1 MRLPLDHFAG
11 LAEPRDGLPFSP
23 LQLVVDAAGSS
34 GNYSI
39 FASKPLEVLLEF
51 KWESF
56 VRWRF
61 IKQTAVFLFHCVLI
75 TVFNLT
81 LAGSWNQEIP
91 RLTRDEFLGLD
102 GGPVYWGVILLWLYA
117 TVSSLLKLR
126 VEMLQLF
133 ASGMREYFFDVWNV
147 LDLFYSLGQ
156 LTINVAVTLK
166 LEAPELFSPIFEY
179 ANYSTD
185 DAADNFTVAA
195 AARRALKAG
204 KGGTSGVV
212 RRPAAHPHRAPTSR
226 APHSLITTGSCAPR
240 PVDPPPI
247 PSPPTPH
254 PSHPRQA
261 GSADDYGY
269 RTIEER
275 GLEPTGLVVTLQAFV
290 LIACWFRLVAYF
302 RGSLAMSS
310 LLHMVIAI
318 LIDMIPFLVMLIIF
332 TVAFSLALH
341 ILIKFQVEHLDA
353 TETSGEW
360 HIAEEEWGNLLD
372 ATYTTFNMGLYAAFD
387 ARALKLNWQIVLV
400 FEGFMVI
407 VQVVLFNLLIA
418 IMADTHHRVRE
429 QSQLV
434 ALYQRSIL
442 VLEEEQAVRRQL
454 KNTPLSTRLLRKIF
468 GKAADLPQIYPRWLH
483 VILPN
488 VESNDGGSKDGAAAA
503 AMEERGA
510 ADAST
515 AAQLADLARGLAE
528 LKQAVASSQQQL
540 LAATATIAA
549 AAEARPAVDVA
560 SPPPSPDALRPPP
573 KRAAAPAAA
582 PAKAGGC
589 VGADEV
595 RAIIASELEAMRKR
609 MEEGAPVRVD
619 ARRRGE

>member
-51 KWESF
+51 KWASF
-56 VRWRF
+56 VRFRF
-61 IKQTAVFLFHCVLI
+61 LRATAVFLLHCILI
-75 TVFNLT
+75 TVFNLA
-81 LAGSWNQEIP
+81 LADYNNA
-91 RLTRDEFLGLD
+91 RLTRETFLGLD
-102 GGPVYWGVILLWLYA
+102 GSGAHVWLIIGWCYA
-117 TVSSLLKLR
+117 TISSMFKLR
-126 VEMLQLF
+126 VEVLQLM
-133 ASGMREYFFDVWNV
+133 ASGPREYFFDFFNV

-156 LTINVAVTLK
+156 LVINVAVTLK
-166 LEAPELFSPIFEY
+166 REAPELFSPIFEY
-179 ANYSTD
+179 AEFD
-185 DAADNFTVAA
+185 DGAGNVTA

-204 KGGTSGVV
+204 KGGTSGVD
-212 RRPAAHPHRAPTSR
+212 
-226 APHSLITTGSCAPR
+226 G
-240 PVDPPPI
+240 D
-247 PSPPTPH
+247 
-254 PSHPRQA
+254 
-261 GSADDYGY
+261 GYGY
-269 RTIEER
+269 MTIEER

-290 LIACWFRLVAYF
+290 VLFLWFRLIAYF
-302 RGSLAMSS
+302 RGSLAMSQ
-310 LLHMVIAI
+310 LVHMVQAI
-318 LIDMIPFLVMLIIF
+318 IIDMKAFLVMLVIF

-341 ILIKFQVEHLDA
+341 ILIKFQVEHLDD
-353 TETSGEW
+353 TDTSGEW
-360 HIAEEEWGNLLD
+360 HIAEEEWGSLLH
-372 ATYTTFNMGLYAAFD
+372 AVYTTFNMGLYAAFD

-488 VESNDGGSKDGAAAA
+488 VESNDGGSKEDAAAA

-582 PAKAGGC
+582 PAKAGGG

-609 MEEGAPVRVD
+609 MEEEAPVRVD